1 MLKEFVYRKYLRKS
15 FRTFSC
21 CLVYL
26 LIFFIIFG
34 VIYTL
39 GADIGKES
47 VKEYEFYYWINVVI
61 IALGALLIY
70 LLSYKIY
77 FKKLKYSR
85 VVLTDDEIM
94 CITLNKE
101 KIIRYEE
108 ITQIECAHFKLGI
121 RWIKIKG
128 KDNTIKLTVS
138 IENIAILIKELKEKL
153 DNKGLNNVYD
163 SKDIYDF
170 YKTATYSD
178 DSWERIYELLKFI
191 PPVLGVNVVI
201 SFIISF
207 LIEDNN
213 IKIIALMIL
222 VMFPILNLIFSE
234 IILALKHL
242 IEMKNEDYVI
252 RMRDYQNEHR
262 VFDAVFV
269 ILLIFISILI
279 IYLVIK
285 Y

>member
-1 MLKEFVYRKYLRKS
+1 MKEFVYRKYLRKS
-15 FRTFSC
+15 LRTFSC
-21 CLVYL
+21 CLVYML
-26 LIFFIIFG
+26 TFFIIFG

-39 GADIGKES
+39 GADIGKKS
-47 VKEYEFYYWINVVI
+47 VKVFEFYYWTNVVMI
-61 IALGALLIY
+61 TLGALIIY
-70 LLSYKIY
+70 LLSYKLY
-77 FKKLKYSR
+77 FKKLKYTR

-94 CITLNKE
+94 YITLNKE

-108 ITQIECAHFKLGI
+108 ITQIECAHF
-121 RWIKIKG
+121 RFNRSWIKIKD
-128 KDNTIKLTVS
+128 KDNIIKLTVS

-153 DNKGLNNVYD
+153 DNKGLCNVYD

-207 LIEDNN
+207 FIEDND
-213 IKIIALMIL
+213 IKMIALMML
-222 VMFPILNLIFSE
+222 VMFPMLTLIFSE

-242 IEMKNEDYVI
+242 VEMKNEEYVI

-279 IYLVIK
+279 IYLIMK